1 MIIERSLTALDTFII
16 HHKILSICEDLMSVR
31 RRIEKLTPAEM
42 DYAVSILERLRAD
55 MENNKC
61 PSQKINKGG

>member
-1 MIIERSLTALDTFII
+1 MDEFII

-42 DYAVSILERLRAD
+42 EYAITILERLKKD
-55 MENNKC
+55 IENNNITS
-61 PSQKINKGG
+61 PKGALP

>member
-1 MIIERSLTALDTFII
+1 MINERSFTALDEFII

-42 DYAVSILERLRAD
+42 EYAIAILERLKKD
-55 MENNKC
+55 IENNNITS
-61 PSQKINKGG
+61 PKGALP

>member
-1 MIIERSLTALDTFII
+1 MINERNFVTLDYFSL

-42 DYAVSILERLRAD
+42 DYAVSILERLLAD

>member
-1 MIIERSLTALDTFII
+1 MINERSFVTLDYFSL

-42 DYAVSILERLRAD
+42 EYAITILERLKKD
-55 MENNKC
+55 IENNNITS
-61 PSQKINKGG
+61 PKGALP

>member
-1 MIIERSLTALDTFII
+1 MINERSFAALDEFII

-42 DYAVSILERLRAD
+42 EYAITILERLKKD
-55 MENNKC
+55 IENNNITS
-61 PSQKINKGG
+61 PKGALP

>member
-1 MIIERSLTALDTFII
+1 MDYFSL

-42 DYAVSILERLRAD
+42 DYAVSLLERLLAD
-55 MENNKC
+55 MENNKS
-61 PSQKINKGG
+61 PSQKINQGG

>member
-1 MIIERSLTALDTFII
+1 MDTFII

-42 DYAVSILERLRAD
+42 DYAVSLLERLLAD
-55 MENNKC
+55 MENNKS
-61 PSQKINKGG
+61 PSQKINQGG